1 MAAKHRRPRST
12 GSRLATGLVA
22 AVAVTAVAASTVA
35 VVNRL
40 SVGASDGST
49 AAAATESVGHST
61 STAVT
66 STPAKPTTPSPVAVP
81 LHLLTAAP
89 DGTQPVSGAVPI
101 VLTFDEPV
109 ATSGVLPTIEPT
121 TPGNWSQPSP
131 DTLRFDP
138 AVPFLPDTPVT
149 VDVPTGMRAVN
160 GGLLTTATTF
170 SYHVADG
177 SLLRLQQLLAE
188 LRYLP
193 VNFTPTT
200 PETNT
205 ASAQGE
211 MAFDPPAGTFAMRF
225 PSTPQALTDL
235 WEPDSLTP
243 MTSGAIMAFENVHHL
258 KVDGVAGPAVW
269 SALLQDAV
277 STVADPQPYTWAWT
291 TMSRPE
297 TLQIWSNG
305 TFVFS
310 SKANT
315 GIPAAPTPKGSWP
328 VFARYRTQTMKGTN
342 PDGTKYNDPG
352 VPYISYFH
360 EGDAIHGFQRASY
373 GSQQSL
379 GCVELPYSA
388 AAQVWDLIDYGTV
401 VTVTS

>member
-1 MAAKHRRPRST
+1 
-12 GSRLATGLVA
+12 
-22 AVAVTAVAASTVA
+22 VAVTAVAAGTMV

-40 SVGASDGST
+40 SVGTSDGST
-49 AAAATESVGHST
+49 AAAATESAGHST
-61 STAVT
+61 SAAVT
-66 STPAKPTTPSPVAVP
+66 STSANPATPSPVAVP
-81 LHLLTAAP
+81 LHLVATTP
-89 DGTQPVSGAVPI
+89 DGTQPVSGAAPI
-101 VLTFDEPV
+101 VLPFNEPV
-109 ATSGVLPTIEPT
+109 ATTATMPTIEPST
-121 TPGNWSQPSP
+121 AGQWSQPSP
-131 DTLRFDP
+131 GTLRFEP

-149 VDVPTGMRAVN
+149 VDVPAGMRAAN
-160 GGLLTTATTF
+160 GGVLATATTV

-193 VNFTPTT
+193 LNFAPST
-200 PETNT
+200 PEPNT
-205 ASAQGE
+205 AAAQGE
-211 MAFDPPAGTFAMRF
+211 MAFDPPAGDFAMRF
-225 PSTPQALTDL
+225 PSTPQALADL
-235 WEPDSLTP
+235 WTPNSLTP

-258 KVDGVAGPAVW
+258 KVDGLAGPAVW

-277 STVADPQPYTWAWT
+277 STVTDPQPYTWAWT

-297 TLQIWSNG
+297 TLQIWSDG

-328 VFARYRTQTMKGTN
+328 VFARYRTQTMRGTN

-352 VPYISYFH
+352 VPYISYFNG
-360 EGDAIHGFQRASY
+360 GDAIHGFQRASY
-373 GSQQSL
+373 GTQQSL

-388 AAQVWDLIDYGTV
+388 AAQVWNLIDYGTV